1 MRTRLLYIHVA
12 LIAVAVNGGGCEN
25 LQASAKAKP
34 IPTLP
39 VSARPANTNGL
50 SAEQISQGARL
61 CVAKCV
67 RCHPLYDPN
76 FYNDTQWS
84 TWMTKMSR
92 KAHLK
97 AAQEQL
103 LREYLGAF
111 RRPE

>member
-1 MRTRLLYIHVA
+1 MKPRLLCTHAA
-12 LIAVAVNGGGCEN
+12 LIVVAVNGGGCEN

-39 VSARPANTNGL
+39 VSARPANTSGL
-50 SAEQISQGARL
+50 SAEQISRGARL
-61 CVAKCV
+61 CVSKCV
-67 RCHPLYDPN
+67 RCHPLYDPS
-76 FYNDTQWS
+76 FYGDAEWS

-97 AAQEQL
+97 AEQEQL

-111 RRPE
+111 RHPQ